1 MESTDL
7 NIKDKK
13 VRRRDFLSLAWVITS
28 LGVFAQA
35 GAATY
40 EFLKP
45 RIIPGSFGAKVVAGQ
60 VDEFQPGTISHVQ
73 KGRFYLSR
81 LEDGGFLA
89 LWHRCTHLGC
99 TVPWQEGQGQFHC
112 PCHSSIFTPLG
123 EVLSGPAPRP
133 MDLFP
138 IEIVDDSIIVDTSKP
153 IEREKFD
160 VSQVT
165 YT

>member
-1 MESTDL
+1 MKSNDSNNEK
-7 NIKDKK
+7 NIK
-13 VRRRDFLSLAWVITS
+13 RRDFLSFAWVITS
-28 LGVFAQA
+28 LGVFGQA
-35 GAATY
+35 GAAIY
-40 EFLKP
+40 KFLKP
-45 RIIPGSFGAKVVAGQ
+45 RILPGSFGTKVTAGQ
-60 VDEFQPGTISHVQ
+60 VDEFVPGTISHVQ
-73 KGRFYLSR
+73 EGRFYISR
-81 LEDGGFLA
+81 LDDGGFLA

-99 TVPWQEGQGQFHC
+99 TVPWQEGEGQFHC

-138 IEIVDDSIIVDTSKP
+138 IEIVDGSIIVDTSKP
-153 IEREKFD
+153 IERGKFD

>member
-1 MESTDL
+1 MKSNDSNNEK
-7 NIKDKK
+7 NIK
-13 VRRRDFLSLAWVITS
+13 RRDFLSFVWVITS
-28 LGVFAQA
+28 LGVFGQA
-35 GAATY
+35 GAAIY
-40 EFLKP
+40 KFLKP
-45 RIIPGSFGAKVVAGQ
+45 RILPGSFGTKVTAGQ
-60 VDEFQPGTISHVQ
+60 VDEFVPGTISHVQ
-73 KGRFYLSR
+73 EGRFYISR
-81 LEDGGFLA
+81 LDDGGFLA

-99 TVPWQEGQGQFHC
+99 TVPWQEGEGQFHC

-138 IEIVDDSIIVDTSKP
+138 IEIVDGSIIVDTSKP
-153 IEREKFD
+153 IERGKFD

>member
-1 MESTDL
+1 MEFNDINKEK
-7 NIKDKK
+7 NIK
-13 VRRRDFLSLAWVITS
+13 RRDFLSFAWVITS
-28 LGVFAQA
+28 LGVFGQA
-35 GAATY
+35 GAALY
-40 EFLKP
+40 QFLKP
-45 RIIPGSFGAKVVAGQ
+45 RILPGSFGTKVTAGQ
-60 VDEFQPGTISHVQ
+60 VDEFVPGTISHVQ
-73 KGRFYLSR
+73 EGRFYISR
-81 LEDGGFLA
+81 LDDGGFLA

-99 TVPWQEGQGQFHC
+99 TVPWQEGEGQFHC

-138 IEIVDDSIIVDTSKP
+138 IEIVDGSIIVDTSKP
-153 IEREKFD
+153 IERRKFD

>member
-1 MESTDL
+1 MKSNDSNNEK
-7 NIKDKK
+7 NIK
-13 VRRRDFLSLAWVITS
+13 RRDFLSFAWVITS
-28 LGVFAQA
+28 LGVFGQA
-35 GAATY
+35 GAAIY
-40 EFLKP
+40 KFLKP
-45 RIIPGSFGAKVVAGQ
+45 RILPGSFGTKVTAGQ
-60 VDEFQPGTISHVQ
+60 VDEFVPGTINHVQ
-73 KGRFYLSR
+73 EGRFYISR
-81 LEDGGFLA
+81 LDDGGFLA

-99 TVPWQEGQGQFHC
+99 TVPWQEGEGQFHC

-138 IEIVDDSIIVDTSKP
+138 IEIVDGSIIVDTSKP
-153 IEREKFD
+153 IERGKFD